1 MVKHSI
7 ELDAMEQQSP
17 CSSQG
22 TDLPDIR
29 ALDVDQM
36 SKQFELM
43 MKIPHDP
50 LITRGPKHGA
60 SKKMDVS

>member
-7 ELDAMEQQSP
+7 ELDALGQKIP

-22 TDLPDIR
+22 TDLPDIW

-36 SKQFELM
+36 SKQFEFM
-43 MKIPHDP
+43 MNIPHDP
-50 LITRGPKHGA
+50 LITRGPKHGD
-60 SKKMDVS
+60 SKKLDAS